1 MALFLSIID
10 IFRLWLLR
18 YVNSFMALGDVLKLD
33 SLATYNFRTYR
44 ELHSRNSETVKY
56 GTEIISL
63 LAQ

>member
-1 MALFLSIID
+1 
-10 IFRLWLLR
+10 
-18 YVNSFMALGDVLKLD
+18 MALGDVLKLD